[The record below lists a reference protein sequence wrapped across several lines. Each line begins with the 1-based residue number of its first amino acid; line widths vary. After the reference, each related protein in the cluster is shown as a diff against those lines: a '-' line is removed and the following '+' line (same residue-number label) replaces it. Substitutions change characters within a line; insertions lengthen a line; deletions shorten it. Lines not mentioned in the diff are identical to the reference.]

1 MAVCVDVFHRGETLC
16 SATGSPLAIFGGA
29 RATFGVN
36 DGADAAPLI
45 QVALQGGEEVDL
57 TDAQSVAGLN
67 SDAREE
73 ARGKLQGLQVQ
84 PCCLLHHF
92 PIPQIYPGEC

>member
-1 MAVCVDVFHRGETLC
+1 MC

-73 ARGKLQGLQVQ
+73 ARGKLQGLQVGT
-84 PCCLLHHF
+84 PCCLMYLF
-92 PIPQIYPGEC
+92 VLTLSNRAVTRIYA